1 MNIVSR
7 LPDQASPN
15 RRLRAGG
22 HSTSRGADS
31 ARLTPRAGSEQWTS
45 AQGWRGR
52 LVARMASGEP
62 GKVGNWCG
70 AEESVA
76 ASRGMKRR

>member
-1 MNIVSR
+1 MKGVSR
-7 LPDQASPN
+7 LPNEASPN
-15 RRLRAGG
+15 RRLKANGQRTF
-22 HSTSRGADS
+22 HGADS
-31 ARLTPRAGSEQWTS
+31 ARLTPRAWSEKWTS

-52 LVARMASGEP
+52 LVARMAVSEP

-76 ASRGMKRR
+76 ACCGIKRR